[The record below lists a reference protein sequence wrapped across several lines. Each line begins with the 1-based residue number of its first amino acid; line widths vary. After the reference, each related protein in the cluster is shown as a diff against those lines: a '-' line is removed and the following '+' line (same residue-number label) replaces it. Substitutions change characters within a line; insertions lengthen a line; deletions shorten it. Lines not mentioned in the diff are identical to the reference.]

1 MEEQTNNTKKV
12 TKAEK
17 VQANLSAI
25 KLVKALEADNRLAD
39 SAEQEILSNYVGWGG
54 LANDFFDSKINRF
67 AKERDELKSLVT
79 KEEYRAMEMSSLT
92 AYYTSPEIATAMWD
106 KIVESG
112 FKGGNILDPSMGTGI
127 FFETMPE
134 DIKKNSTL
142 YGIELDTITGAI
154 AKHLHQD
161 ATVLV
166 QGFETVNFE
175 GTPFDLVIT
184 NVPFADVRIVDKAYD
199 NKPYRIHDYFFK
211 KAIDLVPYH
220 GMVAAI
226 TSTGTA
232 DKSAGSI
239 LPELRRSGTQFLGG
253 VRLPNT
259 AFKDAGTRVV
269 TDILFFQKGAF
280 IPVPDNN
287 IDFWSSDRKKLP
299 FDNRVSL
306 NPYFSQDAICKNPC
320 VLGDYQV
327 RHFNGGTLDLVV
339 DSSFDLA
346 SELQEALSK
355 VTVPFEAERLE
366 PRDII
371 LKEEVNHLDQDLLAS
386 LDIRL
391 NEYACDKNGRVYYRD
406 NTSIRPSSRAA
417 EMIFY
422 QDEQG
427 QFVKYDDKYKEEAV
441 LDFEAAVEADPNIV
455 TNTWV
460 SQTPSKAAKSKGL
473 YKGIYFYETP
483 LTDTEN
489 KRIRGM
495 VAIKNAYQAIIDIQ

>member
-1 MEEQTNNTKKV
+1 M
-12 TKAEK
+12 
-17 VQANLSAI
+17 
-25 KLVKALEADNRLAD
+25 
-39 SAEQEILSNYVGWGG
+39 
-54 LANDFFDSKINRF
+54 
-67 AKERDELKSLVT
+67 
-79 KEEYRAMEMSSLT
+79 
-92 AYYTSPEIATAMWD
+92 
-106 KIVESG
+106 
-112 FKGGNILDPSMGTGI
+112 
-127 FFETMPE
+127 
-134 DIKKNSTL
+134 
-142 YGIELDTITGAI
+142 
-154 AKHLHQD
+154 
-161 ATVLV
+161 
-166 QGFETVNFE
+166 
-175 GTPFDLVIT
+175 
-184 NVPFADVRIVDKAYD
+184 
-199 NKPYRIHDYFFK
+199 
-211 KAIDLVPYH
+211 
-220 GMVAAI
+220 
-226 TSTGTA
+226 
-232 DKSAGSI
+232 
-239 LPELRRSGTQFLGG
+239 
-253 VRLPNT
+253 
-259 AFKDAGTRVV
+259 V

-287 IDFWSSDRKKLP
+287 IDFWSSDRNKLP
-299 FDNRVSL
+299 FDKRVSL
-306 NPYFSQDAICKNPC
+306 NPYFFQDVICKNPC

-327 RHFNGGTLDLVV
+327 RNFNGGTLDLVV

-355 VTVPFEAERLE
+355 VTVPFEVERLE

-371 LKEEVNHLDQDLLAS
+371 LKEEVNHLDQGLLTS

-427 QFVKYDDKYKEEAV
+427 QFVKYDDKYKEEAI
-441 LDFEAAVEADPNIV
+441 LDFEVAVEADPNIV

-495 VAIKNAYQAIIDIQ
+495 VAIKMLIKHY

>member
-1 MEEQTNNTKKV
+1 MEEQKNNTKTMTKV
-12 TKAEK
+12 EK

-39 SAEQEILSNYVGWGG
+39 SAEQAILSNYVGWGG

-154 AKHLHQD
+154 AKQLHQD

-184 NVPFADVRIVDKAYD
+184 NVPFADLRIVDKAYD

-239 LPELRRSGTQFLGG
+239 LQELRRSGTQFLGG

-280 IPVPDNN
+280 IPVPNNN
-287 IDFWSSDRKKLP
+287 IDFWSSDRNKLP
-299 FDNRVSL
+299 FDKRV
-306 NPYFSQDAICKNPC
+306 
-320 VLGDYQV
+320 
-327 RHFNGGTLDLVV
+327 
-339 DSSFDLA
+339 
-346 SELQEALSK
+346 
-355 VTVPFEAERLE
+355 
-366 PRDII
+366 
-371 LKEEVNHLDQDLLAS
+371 
-386 LDIRL
+386 
-391 NEYACDKNGRVYYRD
+391 
-406 NTSIRPSSRAA
+406 
-417 EMIFY
+417 
-422 QDEQG
+422 
-427 QFVKYDDKYKEEAV
+427 
-441 LDFEAAVEADPNIV
+441 
-455 TNTWV
+455 
-460 SQTPSKAAKSKGL
+460 
-473 YKGIYFYETP
+473 
-483 LTDTEN
+483 
-489 KRIRGM
+489 
-495 VAIKNAYQAIIDIQ
+495 

>member
-1 MEEQTNNTKKV
+1 MEEQKNNTKTM

-239 LPELRRSGTQFLGG
+239 LPDLRRSGTQFLGG

-280 IPVPDNN
+280 ILVPDTN
-287 IDFWSSDRKKLP
+287 IDFWSSDRNKLP
-299 FDNRVSL
+299 FDKRVSL
-306 NPYFSQDAICKNPC
+306 NPYFFQDAICKNPC

-355 VTVPFEAERLE
+355 VTVPFEVERLE

-371 LKEEVNHLDQDLLAS
+371 LKEEVNHLD
-386 LDIRL
+386 
-391 NEYACDKNGRVYYRD
+391 
-406 NTSIRPSSRAA
+406 
-417 EMIFY
+417 
-422 QDEQG
+422 
-427 QFVKYDDKYKEEAV
+427 
-441 LDFEAAVEADPNIV
+441 
-455 TNTWV
+455 
-460 SQTPSKAAKSKGL
+460 
-473 YKGIYFYETP
+473 
-483 LTDTEN
+483 
-489 KRIRGM
+489 
-495 VAIKNAYQAIIDIQ
+495 